1 MLKCKICGTE
11 FPAIKERHYI
21 ARENNRTGAVVV
33 FSKTKKRYTMLMIAR
48 CADHKLSYRNEKEI
62 LNRTTTGKR
71 REREKMLNFNLDSV
85 QAAEKLVKLCERYC
99 DIADIDVNC
108 GRHSIDGRSLMGVI
122 SLIGNFVTVNPQ
134 TDDQDIIRKFGIDLE
149 GIK

>member
-1 MLKCKICGTE
+1 MENAFTQRKDTE
-11 FPAIKERHYI
+11 NMGGMYI
-21 ARENNRTGAVVV
+21 
-33 FSKTKKRYTMLMIAR
+33 
-48 CADHKLSYRNEKEI
+48 
-62 LNRTTTGKR
+62 
-71 REREKMLNFNLDSV
+71 KMLNYNIDSV
-85 QAAEKLVKLCERYC
+85 KSAEKLVKLCERYR

>member
-1 MLKCKICGTE
+1 
-11 FPAIKERHYI
+11 
-21 ARENNRTGAVVV
+21 
-33 FSKTKKRYTMLMIAR
+33 
-48 CADHKLSYRNEKEI
+48 
-62 LNRTTTGKR
+62 
-71 REREKMLNFNLDSV
+71 MLNFNLDSV

-122 SLIGNFVTVNPQ
+122 SLIGNFVTVNLQ